1 MQSPVVGKHTED
13 AEDEKTHSA
22 LQQLAVELEEG
33 MQKYL

>member
-1 MQSPVVGKHTED
+1 MQCPVVDKHTED
-13 AEDEKTHSA
+13 AEDEKRHSA